1 MSVALVT
8 GGGRGV
14 GRVIAR
20 ALAGE
25 GFSVAVVAR
34 TVEEIEETAAELE
47 QAVAFSADVTDPAA
61 VERVVRETTA
71 QLGPVDVLV
80 NNAGS
85 ARAIGPAWE
94 VDPSEWWGDVESTL
108 RSAFLCVRAVV
119 PGMIER
125 RRGRILNVS
134 SYVAARP
141 TPYISG
147 YAAAKAALTSFS
159 EGLAAA
165 LADHG
170 ISVFTITPGLFRTA
184 LTEHLIESDAG
195 RRWLPD
201 VGTGRWV
208 EPERVERLVT
218 FLASG
223 RGDALSGRFLHALD
237 DLDDLCSRASE
248 IDEQDLFAVRL
259 RR

>member
-1 MSVALVT
+1 VSAALVT

-14 GRVIAR
+14 GKVVAG
-20 ALAGE
+20 ALARE
-25 GFSVAVVAR
+25 GFAVAVVAR
-34 TVEEIEETAAELE
+34 TASEVEATAAELE
-47 QAVAFSADVTDPAA
+47 GAAGFPADVTDPAQ
-61 VERVVRETTA
+61 VERVVAEASER
-71 QLGPVDVLV
+71 LGTIELLV

-94 VDPSEWWGDVESTL
+94 VDPDDWWLDVESSL
-108 RSAFLCVRAVV
+108 RSALLCTRAVV

-134 SYVAARP
+134 SYVATRP
-141 TPYISG
+141 TPYLSG
-147 YAAAKAALTSFS
+147 YAAAKAALASFS

-165 LADHG
+165 LREHG
-170 ISVFTITPGLFRTA
+170 IAVFTITPGLFRSA
-184 LTEHLIESDAG
+184 LMDNLMHSEAG
-195 RRWLPD
+195 RRWLPEA
-201 VGTGRWV
+201 GTGRWV
-208 EPERVERLVT
+208 EPERVERLVA

-237 DLDDLCSRASE
+237 DLDDLAARAEE
-248 IDEQDLFAVRL
+248 IAAQDLFALRL